1 MKILQVIS
9 GLGTGGA
16 EKFVVELSN
25 ELSINHSVTL
35 CSFKPVSAE
44 MQFPKYLQACVPLI
58 SLEKKKGLD
67 AGMYR
72 KLYRLIKAEKPDVIH
87 FHLDATLK
95 YILPFV
101 FLFSKIRFIHTLH
114 SDVNTEKRKIFR
126 QLSYIK
132 ALVRK
137 VKLVC
142 IAANIRD
149 EFQKEFPSF
158 RFELAEN
165 GIAPL
170 STTTKA
176 EEVCREIG
184 QLKPTPQAQV
194 LLSVGRLD
202 ANKNHALLME
212 AMNELKASDIICL
225 IIGKDSSHDKAYK
238 YQLDSLRS
246 PHVFMLGAKDN
257 IADYM
262 ACCDAFV
269 LTSFNEGMPISVL
282 EAMSCGLPVI
292 ATPAGGLRSLVRD
305 EVNGFVADDFSKP
318 AFVKAL
324 HSYMNLEQAKKE
336 NIAAENRKAFLEK
349 YSIGVC
355 AARYLSLYTDTI
367 R

>member
-9 GLGTGGA
+9 GLGNGGA

-25 ELSINHSVTL
+25 ELSGNHNVTL
-35 CSFKPVSAE
+35 CSFKTVDDT
-44 MQFPKYLQACVPLI
+44 MQFPKLLHARIPLI
-58 SLEKKKGLD
+58 ALEKKRGLD
-67 AGMYR
+67 PGIYR
-72 KLYRLIKAEKPDVIH
+72 KLYRLIKREKPDVIH

-95 YILPFV
+95 YILPFMLV
-101 FLFSKIRFIHTLH
+101 FSNIRFIHTLH
-114 SDVNTEKRKIFR
+114 SDVNAEKRKIFR
-126 QLSYIK
+126 QLGYIK
-132 ALVRK
+132 GLVRK

-142 IAANIRD
+142 IAANIRY

-158 RFELAEN
+158 QFELAEN

-170 STTTKA
+170 STTAKA
-176 EEVCREIG
+176 DEVRREIE
-184 QLKPTPQAQV
+184 QLKPNTETQV

-202 ANKNHALLME
+202 ANKNQALLME
-212 AMNELKASDIICL
+212 AMNELKTSDVICL
-225 IIGKDSSHDKAYK
+225 ILGEDPSPDQAY
-238 YQLDSLRS
+238 QHHLNSLRKA
-246 PHVFMLGAKDN
+246 HVFMLGAKDN

-269 LTSFNEGMPISVL
+269 LTSLNEGMPISVL

-292 ATPAGGLRSLVRD
+292 ATPAGGLKSLVTNG
-305 EVNGFVADDFSKP
+305 VNGFIAEDFTKA

-324 HSYMNLEQAKKE
+324 HAYLSLEQNKKDGVVQ
-336 NIAAENRKAFLEK
+336 ENRNTFTEK

-355 AARYLSLYTDTI
+355 ADRYLSLYTNTT